1 MSGDVG
7 DTLIAGRARPI
18 DGFPVARVLPAIAR
32 RLVGPFCFFDH
43 LGPVDLPPETGFDVR
58 PHPHIGLSTVTYVF
72 EGAVFHRDSLG
83 SEATIRPG
91 SIHWMTA
98 GRGIVHSERTPPEER
113 SRGMR
118 LHALQ
123 LWVALPQEHE
133 ETEPSFRHY
142 PGDTL
147 PKLEVAGVHLRVLA
161 GNAYGVVAPV
171 AVHSPLFYVEA
182 QMPAGTSLTM
192 PDEHP
197 ERAVY
202 VVTGTVEHGETV
214 VPERSMLVF
223 GPGSR
228 TVRAR
233 EDAHVVLVGG
243 APLESPRHI
252 EWNFVSSSQARI
264 ERAKDD
270 WRGRRFP
277 AIPGDDEEFIPL
289 P

>member
-18 DGFPVARVLPAIAR
+18 DGFPVARVLPAMAR

-43 LGPVDLPPETGFDVR
+43 LGPVALPAGTGFDVR

-72 EGAVFHRDSLG
+72 EGAVLHRDSLG

-98 GRGIVHSERTPPEER
+98 GRGIVHSERTPNEER
-113 SRGMR
+113 AAGMR
-118 LHALQ
+118 IHALQ
-123 LWVALPQEHE
+123 LWVALPREHE
-133 ETEPSFRHY
+133 ETDPSFRHY
-142 PGDTL
+142 ASDAL
-147 PKLEVAGVHLRVLA
+147 PELEVGAVRIRVLA
-161 GNAYGVVAPV
+161 GTAYGVAAPV
-171 AVHSPLFYVEA
+171 VVHSPLFYVEA
-182 QMPAGTSLTM
+182 QMPAGAQLAM
-192 PDEHP
+192 PDEHA

-202 VVTGTVEHGETV
+202 VVSGSVEHGDAV

-228 TVRAR
+228 TIRAR
-233 EDAHVVLVGG
+233 EAAHVVLIGG

-252 EWNFVSSSQARI
+252 EWNFVSSSQERI
-264 ERAKDD
+264 EQAKDD

-277 AIPGDDEEFIPL
+277 RIPGDDEEFIPL